1 MGSVNLTEL
10 AKLTNI
16 KKSQYTYTDLHLD
29 IVQVD
34 RSISNN
40 RTIRS
45 IKGKDIEIDP
55 DEAAIR
61 NSIFNILSTRPGQR
75 FLIPTFGC
83 NLLGFIG
90 QPVTDITGQQIGRT
104 IYQAIKVWEPRVK
117 ILDVLVLGYPDLHE
131 YQITITLEIPSLKK
145 TDIKLISTLT
155 NAGILE
161 SRVG

>member
-1 MGSVNLTEL
+1 MGSLNLKEY
-10 AKLTNI
+10 AKTTNI
-16 KKSQYTYTDLHLD
+16 KKSPYTYIDLHLD
-29 IVQVD
+29 ITQVD
-34 RSISNN
+34 KSISNN
-40 RTIRS
+40 RDIRS

-83 NLLGFIG
+83 NLLGYIG

-104 IYQAIKVWEPRVK
+104 IYQAIKVWEPRVN
-117 ILDVLVLGYPDLHE
+117 ILDVLVVGYPDQNE
-131 YQITITLEIPSLKK
+131 YQITITVEIPSLKK

-155 NAGILE
+155 DSGILDAK
-161 SRVG
+161 VI